1 MAVTS
6 IRRLGASRLTTVGG
20 VVLFAAFTALTARI
34 TIPLPFTPV
43 PITLQVMAALLAGLV
58 LGPRGGAIS
67 QLAYLAAVAA
77 GLPLDARGLG
87 PAALLGPTAGYLLGF
102 APAAFVTGWLAGRLP
117 ALARPGVRARAAQAR
132 VRGVWVGSFV
142 AALAGVAVIY
152 TCGLAWLAPSVGS
165 LGAAWGLGAAPF
177 ILVDLGKALV
187 AAAVAGSGRTLLVDD
202 IVDKEKY

>member
-1 MAVTS
+1 MTMLATS
-6 IRRLGASRLTTVGG
+6 VRRLGAARLTYAGG
-20 VVLFAAFTALTARI
+20 VALFAAFTALTARV

-43 PITLQVMAALLAGLV
+43 PITLQVMAVLLAGLV

-87 PAALLGPTAGYLLGF
+87 PVALLGPTAGYLLGF
-102 APAAFVTGWLAGRLP
+102 APAAFVAGWLARRLWDVWAGR
-117 ALARPGVRARAAQAR
+117 
-132 VRGVWVGSFV
+132 FV

-152 TCGLAWLAPSVGS
+152 ACGLAWLTPSAGS
-165 LGAAWGLGAAPF
+165 LRAAWMLGVAPF

-187 AAAVAGSGRTLLVDD
+187 SAAVASSGRTLLVGD
-202 IVDKEKY
+202 IVDKER

>member
-1 MAVTS
+1 MLGTS
-6 IRRLGASRLTTVGG
+6 IRRLGAARLTAIGG
-20 VVLFAAFTALTARI
+20 VALFAAFTALAARV

-43 PITLQVMAALLAGLV
+43 PVTLQVMAVLLAGLV
-58 LGPRGGAIS
+58 LGPMGGAVS

-102 APAAFVTGWLAGRLP
+102 APAASVTGWLARRLW
-117 ALARPGVRARAAQAR
+117 GTR
-132 VRGVWVGSFV
+132 VGGFV

-152 TCGLAWLAPSVGS
+152 ACGLAWLMPFAGS
-165 LGAAWGLGAAPF
+165 LGAAWELGAAPF
-177 ILVDLGKALV
+177 ILIDLGKALV

-202 IVDKEKY
+202 IADKER

>member
-1 MAVTS
+1 MAMLATS
-6 IRRLGASRLTTVGG
+6 IRRLGTSRLVYTGAVA
-20 VVLFAAFTALTARI
+20 LFAAFTALTARI

-58 LGPRGGAIS
+58 LGPSGGAIS

-102 APAAFVTGWLAGRLP
+102 APAAFVTGWLAERLP
-117 ALARPGVRARAAQAR
+117 GM
-132 VRGVWVGSFV
+132 WIGSFI

-152 TCGLAWLAPSVGS
+152 GCGLAWLVPSVGS
-165 LGAAWGLGAAPF
+165 LGAAWTLGAAPF

-202 IVDKEKY
+202 TVDTVDKEK

>member
-1 MAVTS
+1 MLATS
-6 IRRLGASRLTTVGG
+6 IRRLGASRLAYVGG
-20 VVLFAAFTALTARI
+20 VALFGAFTALTARV

-43 PITLQVMAALLAGLV
+43 PITLQVMAVLLAGLV
-58 LGPRGGAIS
+58 LGPTGGAIS

-102 APAAFVTGWLAGRLP
+102 APTAFVAGWLAERLP
-117 ALARPGVRARAAQAR
+117 GA
-132 VRGVWVGSFV
+132 WVGSFV

-152 TCGLAWLAPSVGS
+152 ICGLAWLAPSAGG

-187 AAAVAGSGRTLLVDD
+187 AAAVAGSGRTLFVDG
-202 IVDKEKY
+202 IVDKER

>member
-1 MAVTS
+1 MLTTS
-6 IRRLGASRLTTVGG
+6 IRRLGASRLAYAGG
-20 VVLFAAFTALTARI
+20 IALFAVFTALTARI

-102 APAAFVTGWLAGRLP
+102 APAALVTGWLAERLHIV
-117 ALARPGVRARAAQAR
+117 GTW
-132 VRGVWVGSFV
+132 GGSFI

-152 TCGLAWLAPSVGS
+152 ACGLAWLAPGVGS
-165 LGAAWGLGAAPF
+165 LGAAWSRGAAPF
-177 ILVDLGKALV
+177 ILIDLFKALV

-202 IVDKEKY
+202 TADKER

>member
-1 MAVTS
+1 MTMLATS
-6 IRRLGASRLTTVGG
+6 IRRLGASRLTFVGG
-20 VVLFAAFTALTARI
+20 IALFAAFTALTARI

-58 LGPRGGAIS
+58 LGSRGGAIS

-77 GLPLDARGLG
+77 GAPLDARGLG

-102 APAAFVTGWLAGRLP
+102 APAAFLAGWLAERLHIIMG
-117 ALARPGVRARAAQAR
+117 A
-132 VRGVWVGSFV
+132 WVSSFV

-152 TCGLAWLAPSVGS
+152 ACGLAWLAPGVGS
-165 LGAAWGLGAAPF
+165 LGAAWALGAAPF

-187 AAAVAGSGRTLLVDD
+187 AAAVAGSGRTLFVDN
-202 IVDKEKY
+202 IVDKER

>member
-1 MAVTS
+1 MLATS
-6 IRRLGASRLTTVGG
+6 IRRLGASRLATVGCIA
-20 VVLFAAFTALTARI
+20 LFAAFTALTARV

-43 PITLQVMAALLAGLV
+43 PITLQVMAVLLAGLV

-87 PAALLGPTAGYLLGF
+87 PAALFGPTAGYLLGF
-102 APAAFVTGWLAGRLP
+102 APAAWLAGWLAERLP
-117 ALARPGVRARAAQAR
+117 ALGPQAQ

-152 TCGLAWLAPSVGS
+152 ACGLAWLAPSVGS
-165 LGAAWGLGAAPF
+165 LGAAWALGAAPF

-187 AAAVAGSGRTLLVDD
+187 AAAVAGSGRTLLVDN
-202 IVDKEKY
+202 IVDKER

>member
-1 MAVTS
+1 MLATS
-6 IRRLGASRLTTVGG
+6 IRRLGVSRLAYAGG
-20 VVLFAAFTALTARI
+20 IALFAAFTALTARI

-102 APAAFVTGWLAGRLP
+102 APAAFVTGWLAERLHIM
-117 ALARPGVRARAAQAR
+117 GS
-132 VRGVWVGSFV
+132 VWAGSFI

-152 TCGLAWLAPSVGS
+152 AGGLAWLMPTAGS
-165 LGAAWGLGAAPF
+165 LGAAWTLGAAPF
-177 ILVDLGKALV
+177 ILVDLGKALI
-187 AAAVAGSGRTLLVDD
+187 AAAVAGSGRALFVDH
-202 IVDKEKY
+202 IVDKER